1 MVTVYHSLIFYVN
14 SPKHRRNGVMHI
26 LTVEPISSIYRSYL
40 FRMMMETEFAMSP
53 MAAMTQSAIPSTQK
67 LWNSSTARSDGLKSV
82 QRSAGAEETTEEPAT
97 AAEAEPSTTVAF
109 MLLVAFLY
117 FQCFSSVREGLSFT
131 FKVSFVFICLCFFTA
146 HLLMM
151 SEMDKDSAYLIVS

>member
-67 LWNSSTARSDGLKSV
+67 LWKPRTDMSESLNSV
-82 QRSAGAEETTEEPAT
+82 QRRAAGAADTTASPEPAAAAAT
-97 AAEAEPSTTVAF
+97 AAAADSDEF
-109 MLLVAFLY
+109 MLIFL
-117 FQCFSSVREGLSFT
+117 FKGQEGL
-131 FKVSFVFICLCFFTA
+131 
-146 HLLMM
+146 
-151 SEMDKDSAYLIVS
+151 